1 MAGHSQFKNIMHRKG
16 AQDAKRA
23 RAFAKMIREITVS
36 AREGLPDM
44 AFNPRLRSAV
54 MAARAANMPR
64 DTIERA
70 IKKAS
75 GAGAGDD
82 YVEIRY
88 EGYGPGG
95 VAILVDVLTD
105 NKNRAAS
112 EIRHAFSKNGGNLGT
127 PGSVAHMFTKKG
139 LIVVEKDA
147 ADEDKLTE
155 IVLKAAG
162 EGATDNYQEVRYEGY
177 GPAGG
182 AVIVEAL
189 TDNRNRTAPALR
201 TAFNKYGGAMGESG
215 SVSFMFNR
223 LGGVRYPEAAASAD
237 AMLEAAIEAGADD
250 VTSTAEGHEVIVSV
264 EGFFAVRDALE
275 QKFGT
280 PLEARIE
287 WRPNITVPLDEEKA
301 AAVLKLLD
309 VLEDDDDVQN
319 VYANFEIADEIMQ
332 KLSA

>member
-1 MAGHSQFKNIMHRKG
+1 VAGHSQFKNIMHRKG

-70 IKKAS
+70 IKKAA
-75 GAGAGDD
+75 GGGAGDD

-95 VAILVDVLTD
+95 V
-105 NKNRAAS
+105 
-112 EIRHAFSKNGGNLGT
+112 
-127 PGSVAHMFTKKG
+127 
-139 LIVVEKDA
+139 
-147 ADEDKLTE
+147 
-155 IVLKAAG
+155 
-162 EGATDNYQEVRYEGY
+162 
-177 GPAGG
+177 

-215 SVSFMFNR
+215 SVAFMFNR
-223 LGGVRYPEAAASAD
+223 LGVVRYPAAAASAE

-250 VTSTAEGHEVIVSV
+250 VVSDAEGHEVIAGVD
-264 EGFFAVRDALE
+264 GFFAVRDALE
-275 QKFGT
+275 QKFG
-280 PLEARIE
+280 PPAEAKIE